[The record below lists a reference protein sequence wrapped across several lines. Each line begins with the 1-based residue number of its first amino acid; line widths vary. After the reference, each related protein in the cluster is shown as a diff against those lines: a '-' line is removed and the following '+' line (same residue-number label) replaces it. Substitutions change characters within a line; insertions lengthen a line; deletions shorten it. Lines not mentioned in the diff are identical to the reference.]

1 MAQAVISNK
10 PVGNIKSA
18 KTSGFGIFKAVFKPL
33 NTKVTNVDHT
43 TKYVKTSDYAI
54 TTIANPQPT
63 IKVTEVLPF
72 RVKFTTIGIDS
83 YGPGNAPPIGIA
95 VIGINNYIL

>member
-10 PVGNIKSA
+10 PTGNLKSA
-18 KTSGFGIFKAVFKPL
+18 KTSGFAIFKTVFKPL
-33 NTKVTNVDHT
+33 NTKITNVDHN
-43 TKYVKTSDYAI
+43 TKYVKTSDYAV
-54 TTIANPQPT
+54 TTITSPQPT
-63 IKVTEVLPF
+63 VKVTEVLPF

-83 YGPGNAPPIGIA
+83 YGPGNPPPIGIA